1 MAFVRHLTLTA
12 GAVSTVTLSASD
24 NFSMF
29 EVLNRNGAGEVYISH
44 DGTANPTN
52 PTIEGNDFD
61 VVVAAVGAALLVQRI
76 GTGTATV
83 DLISAAA
90 TAVTVRGIA

>member
-12 GAVSTVTLSASD
+12 GVVSTVTLNASD
-24 NFSMF
+24 NSSSF

-44 DGTANPTN
+44 DGTSNPTN
-52 PTIEGNDFD
+52 PTVAGNDFD
-61 VVVAAVGAALLVQRI
+61 VVVAAVGAATQIRRI
-76 GTGTATV
+76 GTGTATI

-90 TAVTVRGIA
+90 TAISVRGIA